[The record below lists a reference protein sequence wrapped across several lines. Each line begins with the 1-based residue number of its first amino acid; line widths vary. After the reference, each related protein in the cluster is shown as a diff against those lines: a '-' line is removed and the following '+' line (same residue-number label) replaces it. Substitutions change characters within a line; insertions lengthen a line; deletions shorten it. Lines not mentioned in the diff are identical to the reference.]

1 MLQLAA
7 RNGIGITMNHR
18 MPRSLVIGTIAAV
31 PLMAQAGSLTGKEQF
46 LCTSTEVTRCEAFKG
61 CDEGSPSLWNMPS
74 SVQVDLAKKTLSTPR
89 TNGEQRSSPFTH
101 LAREN
106 GRIFIQGMENG
117 RVFSLVIAEDTG
129 LASFALALDGTTISL
144 FGACTPTP

>member
-1 MLQLAA
+1 
-7 RNGIGITMNHR
+7 MNHR
-18 MPRSLVIGTIAAV
+18 MHRSLVVGAIAAV

-46 LCTSTEVTRCEAFKG
+46 LCTSEEVTRCEAFRG
-61 CDEGSPSLWNMPS
+61 CDSGSPSLWNMPS

-89 TNGEQRSSPFTH
+89 TSGEHRSSPFTH